1 MLHRSVKCR
10 NNFENILLRFIFHVG
25 VNLLG
30 ETVSTS
36 NRKSADLKAKKSDN
50 RNSSNAYRGSSLPQD
65 SNSKFESK

>member
-1 MLHRSVKCR
+1 M
-10 NNFENILLRFIFHVG
+10 
-25 VNLLG
+25 NLLG

-65 SNSKFESK
+65 SNSKFQSK